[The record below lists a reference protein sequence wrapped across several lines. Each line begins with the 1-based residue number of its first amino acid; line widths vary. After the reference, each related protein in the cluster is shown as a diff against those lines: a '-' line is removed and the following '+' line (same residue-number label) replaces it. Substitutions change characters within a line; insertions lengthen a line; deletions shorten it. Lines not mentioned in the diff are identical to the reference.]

1 MTKAFGDECLEDTL
15 FTSLSEYRSQIT
27 SWQGDHNRNRH
38 HSSPDNLASCECAL
52 KMTLQTRATYGQK
65 YHALI
70 PENWIVFDWSFP
82 R

>member
-15 FTSLSEYRSQIT
+15 FTSLPESRSQIT
-27 SWQGDHNRNRH
+27 SWKGDHNRNRH
-38 HSSPDNLASCECAL
+38 HSSPDNLAACEYTL
-52 KMTLQTRATYGQK
+52 KLTLQTRAADGQT

-70 PENWIVFDWSFP
+70 PENWVVSDWSFP